1 MSDDPKQADQPQP
14 TATQKKATRGVS
26 YPFIGL
32 EEAVEKARMFHK
44 EERKSAA
51 PVASAMRHFGY
62 AESSGVGRQTVS
74 ALLQFGLLED
84 EGRKEDRQVKLTDNA
99 LTIVLDLPD
108 SPARVSALQ
117 QCVRTPK
124 LYTAILSKWPDDLP
138 SDHTLGFYL
147 QKEFDF
153 NPKTLHDFISDFRS
167 SLAYAKLGSGTKLE
181 TPKSGDEKTDADT
194 QQSPEIGDLIQWE
207 SSGVMRL
214 EQPRRVRAKQE
225 YEGSWWLFVEG
236 SETGIPMEEAIVLER
251 AVPEPKRERAAP
263 TLALSSA
270 QEDRPVTVSPSEREW
285 LRGPL
290 SKEVNYR
297 LIVAGEL
304 GSKEIGKLIKLL
316 EAQKLVLDDDE

>member
-1 MSDDPKQADQPQP
+1 MSDDSKQADQPQVA
-14 TATQKKATRGVS
+14 ATQKKATRGVS

-32 EEAVEKARMFHK
+32 EEAVEKARMFHR
-44 EERKSAA
+44 EERKSSA

-84 EGRKEDRQVKLTDNA
+84 EGRKEDRHVKLTDNA

-108 SPARVSALQ
+108 SPSRISALQ
-117 QCVRTPK
+117 QCVRTPR

-153 NPKTLHDFISDFRS
+153 NPKTLHDFISNFRS
-167 SLAYAKLGSGTKLE
+167 SLAYAKIASATKLE
-181 TPKSGDEKTDADT
+181 PLKTEEEKTQT
-194 QQSPEIGDLIQWE
+194 QQNPEVGDLIQWE
-207 SSGVMRL
+207 SGGVLRL
-214 EQPRRVRAKQE
+214 EKPRRVRAKHE
-225 YEGSWWLFVEG
+225 HDGSWWIFVEG
-236 SETGIPMEEAIVLER
+236 SETGIPMEEAVIVER
-251 AVPEPKRERAAP
+251 AQQEQKRERAAP
-263 TLALSSA
+263 TLAIFTPSEEKVS
-270 QEDRPVTVSPSEREW
+270 QPSPSEREW

-297 LIVAGEL
+297 LIVSGEL